1 MKKFIKAISIFSLNL
16 LVVFCL
22 LDFGIS
28 KFFQSVTIEMK
39 KVSWPDWPQLRGSTY
54 VVITFSIIISVF
66 LFFIDR
72 MLSTMIQVIM

>member
-1 MKKFIKAISIFSLNL
+1 
-16 LVVFCL
+16 
-22 LDFGIS
+22 
-28 KFFQSVTIEMK
+28 MK

-72 MLSTMIQVIM
+72 ILSTMIQVIM